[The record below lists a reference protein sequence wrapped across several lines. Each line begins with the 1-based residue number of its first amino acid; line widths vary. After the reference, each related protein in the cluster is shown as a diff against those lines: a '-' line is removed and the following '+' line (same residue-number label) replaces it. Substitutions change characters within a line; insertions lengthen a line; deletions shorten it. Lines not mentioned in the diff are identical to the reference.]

1 MLELTAPRVRAAV
14 ASYDRKLGID
24 ADVRRKTRTILSQAL
39 RGSNHLTRLE
49 LAQELAKGGVRAG
62 GTQLLAHLVM
72 HAELDGLV
80 CSGVRRGKQ
89 FTYALVDECV
99 PATRYLMRDVALQ
112 KLATTYFRT
121 RGPATEDDFAWWSG
135 LTKADVRT
143 VVQAVEGLDSEIISG
158 KTYWY
163 STLGTPSKQPL
174 VRLLPSYDEYLVSYK
189 NRSAMQRRVDLDKVG
204 ERFDFLGSYVITLN
218 GQIVG
223 RWARSV
229 GNDAVAISLQLFVRL
244 SRVEL
249 DAVEEQAN
257 RYAQFLGL
265 PLRMETGKRK
275 ASSRR
280 L

>member
-1 MLELTAPRVRAAV
+1 M
-14 ASYDRKLGID
+14 
-24 ADVRRKTRTILSQAL
+24 
-39 RGSNHLTRLE
+39 
-49 LAQELAKGGVRAG
+49 
-62 GTQLLAHLVM
+62 M

-112 KLATTYFRT
+112 RLATTYFST
-121 RGPATEDDFAWWSG
+121 RGPATEEDFAWWSG
-135 LTKADVRT
+135 LTRADARA
-143 VVQAVEGLDSEIISG
+143 AVHTIEGFESEVIDG

-163 STLGTPSKQPL
+163 STFGGPTKQL
-174 VRLLPSYDEYLVSYK
+174 VVRLLPSYDEYMVSYR
-189 NRSAMQRRVDLDKVG
+189 NRESMQRRVDPTKVG

-229 GNDAVAISLQLFVRL
+229 SSDAVEVIVQPFVRL

-249 DAVEEQAN
+249 DAVEKQAD

-265 PLRMETGKRK
+265 PLKIETAKRK
-275 ASSRR
+275 ATSKR

>member
-1 MLELTAPRVRAAV
+1 MLELTAPRVRTAV

-24 ADVRRKTRTILSQAL
+24 ADVRRRTRTILSNAL

-49 LAQELAKGGVRAG
+49 LAKELTSGGVRAE
-62 GTQLLAHLVM
+62 GTQFLAHLMM

-112 KLATTYFRT
+112 KLATTYFTT

-135 LTKADVRT
+135 LTKADARAAVRT
-143 VVQAVEGLDSEIISG
+143 VVGLNSEIFRG

-163 STLGTPSKQPL
+163 SMMGAPSKQPL
-174 VRLLPSYDEYLVSYK
+174 VRLLQAYDEYLVSYRD
-189 NRSAMQRRVDLDKVG
+189 RSAMQRRVDPAKVG
-204 ERFDFLGSYVITLN
+204 ERFDFLGSYVITVN
-218 GQIVG
+218 GQIAG
-223 RWARSV
+223 RWTRSI
-229 GNDAVAISLQLFVRL
+229 GSDAVTITLQPFIRL
-244 SRVEL
+244 TRVEL
-249 DAVEEQAN
+249 DAVEHQAN

-265 PLRMETGKRK
+265 PLKMETAKRK